1 MINKI
6 IKYSN
11 KFLSIQIKMNLVKL
25 TPENANKYI
34 GYEIIFKT
42 RKQHLIKKIISV
54 SDTGKSIQ
62 IDHPDLNNNLQIV
75 TRKVYVII
83 E

>member
-1 MINKI
+1 
-6 IKYSN
+6 
-11 KFLSIQIKMNLVKL
+11 MNLIQL
-25 TPENANKYI
+25 TPENVSQYI

-42 RKQHLIKKIISV
+42 RKEHVVKKILGV
-54 SDTGKSIQ
+54 SETGKSIQ
-62 IDHPDLNNNLQIV
+62 IDHPDLKDNLQLV